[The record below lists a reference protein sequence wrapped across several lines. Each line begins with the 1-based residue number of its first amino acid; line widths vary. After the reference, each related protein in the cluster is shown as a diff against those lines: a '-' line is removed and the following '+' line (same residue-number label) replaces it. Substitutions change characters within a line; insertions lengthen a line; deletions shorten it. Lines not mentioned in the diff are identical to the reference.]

1 MVLINMYRKTKKPI
15 YLQKAIQI
23 AEQLIENMITENG
36 KVGWKSEVVPEV
48 LAGFA
53 HGNSGFIELFSRLY
67 EVYPQTKYLDILSS
81 LVEYENSLYSEKD
94 NNWIDLRK
102 FSEVDQHKS
111 QPIAWC
117 HGAAGILLSRL
128 TLYNAIKNLGETAL
142 LQQAIKDISLAKNK
156 LIEDGVHAG
165 FCLCHGNM
173 GNLLILKRYAEI
185 FDDKQVRSICDSRFE
200 QILKFLNE
208 ENILPTELYNPGFM
222 TGLSGIAYALLK
234 YKMPKLPLLIGVEGE
249 YMIEMKFSK
258 NDEED
263 GLFRISSRDIV
274 GFYNCS
280 SKQERKITDIIKC
293 YGTTKSIKEVE
304 LKNMKP
310 EDNVISRY
318 IERNVGSIIN
328 KDYVIEGFLGMGKL
342 SDCKDEMV
350 SRLDISKR
358 YCLEILV
365 AFLQEADIIILHE
378 MFENVWNHTIE
389 EILVEF
395 SLRGAVVV
403 FSEHGE
409 ESLMKLP
416 MHSYDLS
423 GRCVG
428 W

>member
-1 MVLINMYRKTKKPI
+1 
-15 YLQKAIQI
+15 
-23 AEQLIENMITENG
+23 
-36 KVGWKSEVVPEV
+36 
-48 LAGFA
+48 
-53 HGNSGFIELFSRLY
+53 
-67 EVYPQTKYLDILSS
+67 
-81 LVEYENSLYSEKD
+81 
-94 NNWIDLRK
+94 
-102 FSEVDQHKS
+102 
-111 QPIAWC
+111 
-117 HGAAGILLSRL
+117 
-128 TLYNAIKNLGETAL
+128 
-142 LQQAIKDISLAKNK
+142 
-156 LIEDGVHAG
+156 
-165 FCLCHGNM
+165 
-173 GNLLILKRYAEI
+173 
-185 FDDKQVRSICDSRFE
+185 
-200 QILKFLNE
+200 
-208 ENILPTELYNPGFM
+208 
-222 TGLSGIAYALLK
+222 
-234 YKMPKLPLLIGVEGE
+234 
-249 YMIEMKFSK
+249 MIEMKFSK

-263 GLFRISSRDIV
+263 ELFRISSRDIV

-293 YGTTKSIKEVE
+293 YGTTKSIKEIE
-304 LKNMKP
+304 LKNVNP
-310 EDNVISRY
+310 EDNVTVSRY

-378 MFENVWNHTIE
+378 MFEYVWNHTIE

-423 GRCVG
+423 GRPTLSTCMPRQMASTGFREASTLFIRRIWNRSTVMLVCPFPFCG
-428 W
+428 S